1 MRIPISQE
9 PVSSEEGEGAP
20 CSWQRSE
27 RAPAEVRAQ
36 AASPRPSVLAR
47 GVRSAARPGPA
58 AGGTGMVFEG
68 EDRRRSPSIHAFHAI
83 VGLG

>member
-1 MRIPISQE
+1 MPIPLAQE
-9 PVSSEEGEGAP
+9 PVSNEEGEGAP
-20 CSWQRSE
+20 CSRQRSE
-27 RAPAEVRAQ
+27 RAPAEGRAQ
-36 AASPRPSVLAR
+36 GAAPRLPALAR